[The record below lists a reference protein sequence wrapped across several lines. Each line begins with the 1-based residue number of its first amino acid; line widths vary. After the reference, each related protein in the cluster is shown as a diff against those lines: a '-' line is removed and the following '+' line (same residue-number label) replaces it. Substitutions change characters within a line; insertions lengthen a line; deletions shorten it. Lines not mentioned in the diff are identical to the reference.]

1 MPQPQ
6 KKRRRRPAGDAATE
20 KSSEH
25 AVEFLP
31 PLRPNRKLFYISL
44 ALVIAC
50 FATLLTL
57 YFVTETQLHSHGTNP
72 VAASPANAANPA
84 PLTPRPPTVPR

>member
-1 MPQPQ
+1 MSQPH

-20 KSSEH
+20 KSSEPE
-25 AVEFLP
+25 VEFLP
-31 PLRPNRKLFYISL
+31 PLRPNRKLFYISM

-57 YFVTETQLHSHGTNP
+57 YFMTETQLHSRGATP
-72 VAASPANAANPA
+72 DAASPAKSASPD